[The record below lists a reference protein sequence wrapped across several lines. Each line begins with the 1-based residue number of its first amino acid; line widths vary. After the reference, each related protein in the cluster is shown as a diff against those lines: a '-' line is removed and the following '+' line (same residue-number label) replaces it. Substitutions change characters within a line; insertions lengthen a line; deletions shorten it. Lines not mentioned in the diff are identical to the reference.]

1 MKKLKLWMTQWLVD
15 IGSCLTEL
23 GDRMIWKGVDMG
35 DDLLRD
41 DDELLKY
48 AKKKGSSDN
57 GRPFLFISIYTCA
70 TNPANQDRQWSRRS
84 FAVRNGPIRFPDHRK
99 SFSVHICKGQ
109 FGHLPGDTHSNNN
122 YA

>member
-15 IGSCLTEL
+15 IGSCLTKL

-48 AKKKGSSDN
+48 AKKKG
-57 GRPFLFISIYTCA
+57 I
-70 TNPANQDRQWSRRS
+70 
-84 FAVRNGPIRFPDHRK
+84 VR
-99 SFSVHICKGQ
+99 
-109 FGHLPGDTHSNNN
+109 
-122 YA
+122 

>member
-41 DDELLKY
+41 DDEL
-48 AKKKGSSDN
+48 
-57 GRPFLFISIYTCA
+57 IYTCA